1 MKILKA
7 SVSIILP
14 LLMLVFT
21 ACGGSGGSGTG
32 GGTGTLSVSLADNTI
47 QGCKAVYV
55 TIDDVLVHAK
65 GGWRSLKSTSPHKTH
80 NLLELRNGVREEL
93 GIAELAA
100 GYYNQ
105 MRLLIGDTPDDGHFA
120 ANYII
125 DDNDEAHELKIPSG
139 YETGIKIVHGFNIGP
154 GQTTELILDFWVSDS
169 IVMPGH
175 NGEWLLKPTIKVL
188 NTDNYSIISG
198 NVSPSLGEV
207 LVSAQ
212 IYDGNNV
219 DREDMVFVQASTLTE
234 DDGSYSIFLLPGTY
248 NIIAY
253 IDDYAPA
260 CVYGVDAIPSGNYPG
275 VDLVLQSLPDSS
287 DSLGT
292 VGGSVNIQGGIN
304 EEHVSLSFRQ
314 AVQCG
319 NEDIDIEVKSVKV
332 AQGGTYSVSLPEG
345 SYYVVAQTI
354 DGTTVVHENVSIT
367 ALQTTT
373 LDIDI

>member
-7 SVSIILP
+7 SVSIILA
-14 LLMLVFT
+14 LLMFVFT

-47 QGCKAVYV
+47 RGCKAVYV

-65 GGWRSLKSTSPHKTH
+65 GGWRSLKKTNPHKTH
-80 NLLELRNGVREEL
+80 NLLDLQNGVREEL

-105 MRLLIGDTPDDGHFA
+105 MRLLIGDTPDAGHFA

-125 DDNDEAHELKIPSG
+125 DDDDQAHELKIPSG
-139 YETGIKIVHGFNIGP
+139 YETGIKIVNGFTIRA
-154 GQTTELILDFWVSDS
+154 GQTTELILDFWASDS

-188 NTDNYSIISG
+188 NTDNYSIVSG
-198 NVSPSLGEV
+198 TVSPQMGQV

-212 IYDGNNV
+212 IYDPNPALPPA
-219 DREDMVFVQASTLTE
+219 DKVFVQASTLTE

-275 VDLVLQSLPDSS
+275 VDLVLQSLPNTR
-287 DSLGT
+287 G
-292 VGGSVNIQGGIN
+292 
-304 EEHVSLSFRQ
+304 
-314 AVQCG
+314 
-319 NEDIDIEVKSVKV
+319 
-332 AQGGTYSVSLPEG
+332 Y
-345 SYYVVAQTI
+345 
-354 DGTTVVHENVSIT
+354 
-367 ALQTTT
+367 
-373 LDIDI
+373 